1 MESAG
6 KRVVM
11 KVIRPWRDRHSTRER
26 LVVDHVH
33 LKRLLCGECNV
44 IPDGVENDV
53 GDRIKLT
60 IAVASLEEAPMV
72 PRTQARSWDAGN
84 CLEIEPMDSI

>member
-60 IAVASLEEAPMV
+60 IEWPAFRRPWWWHK
-72 PRTQARSWDAGN
+72 RKQRAGMQ
-84 CLEIEPMDSI
+84 EIALR